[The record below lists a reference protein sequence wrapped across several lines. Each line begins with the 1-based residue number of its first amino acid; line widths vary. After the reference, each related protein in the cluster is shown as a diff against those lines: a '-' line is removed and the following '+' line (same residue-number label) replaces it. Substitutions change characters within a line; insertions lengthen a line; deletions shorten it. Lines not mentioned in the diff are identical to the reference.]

1 MKIKNRLFLLGAA
14 MAVMSS
20 SVFADTTG
28 TQTFTANVTANTC
41 VISGENI
48 AHDLGDISKQA
59 LLSLG
64 DWSALR
70 VYDDAISVS
79 GCPTTFNTVNIAMD
93 YKALPDWGVY
103 GWMDNSGTAKGVA
116 LKLIKGEGIGFA
128 PGPNGY
134 DYPLTSGGAVI
145 PVTAQVARVAK
156 SVVSDADVTSG
167 TVNFTS
173 TITIS
178 VK

>member
-1 MKIKNRLFLLGAA
+1 
-14 MAVMSS
+14 VMSS
-20 SVFADTTG
+20 SAFADTTG

-48 AHDLGDISKQA
+48 AHDLGDISKQT

-64 DWSALR
+64 DWSTIQA
-70 VYDDAISVS
+70 YDEAISVS
-79 GCPTTFNTVNIAMD
+79 GCPTTFNTANIAFD
-93 YKALPDWGVY
+93 YKALPDWGIY
-103 GWMDNSGTAKGVA
+103 GWMDNTGTAKGIA
-116 LKLIKGEGIGFA
+116 LKLVRGQGAGFA
-128 PGPNGY
+128 PGSTGY
-134 DYPLTSGGAVI
+134 DYPLTSGGVVI

-156 SVVSDADVTSG
+156 SVVSDADVTNG

-178 VK
+178 MK